1 MSKSPVEKLNELK
14 EEELRLKQQ
23 KKDAGE
29 KEIRDNDQD
38 AQVAERT
45 TFTQSPSDKS
55 RNHKGHIGPDKEP
68 GILNKNP

>member
-23 KKDAGE
+23 QQNAGE
-29 KEIRDNDQD
+29 EIRDNDQD
-38 AQVAERT
+38 AQVADRS

-55 RNHKGHIGPDKEP
+55 RNHKGHIGQDKEP

>member
-23 KKDAGE
+23 QKNAGE
-29 KEIRDNDQD
+29 EVTDNDQD
-38 AQVAERT
+38 AQVAERS

-55 RNHKGHIGPDKEP
+55 RKHKGHIGPDKEP

>member
-23 KKDAGE
+23 QHDAGE
-29 KEIRDNDQD
+29 QEIRDNDQD
-38 AQVAERT
+38 PNVADRD

-55 RNHKGHIGPDKEP
+55 RSHKGHIGPDKEP
-68 GILNKNP
+68 GLLDSNP

>member
-1 MSKSPVEKLNELK
+1 MSKNPVEKLNELK

-23 KKDAGE
+23 QKDAGE
-29 KEIRDNDQD
+29 DIKDNNLD
-38 AQVAERT
+38 AEVASRT

>member
-23 KKDAGE
+23 QKDAGE
-29 KEIRDNDQD
+29 EIRDNDLD
-38 AQVAERT
+38 AEVAERT

-55 RNHKGHIGPDKEP
+55 RSHKGHIGPDKEP
-68 GILNKNP
+68 GLLDSNP

>member
-23 KKDAGE
+23 QIKAGDE
-29 KEIRDNDQD
+29 EIRDNNLD
-38 AQVAERT
+38 AEVADKD

-55 RNHKGHIGPDKEP
+55 RKHKGHFGSDKEP
-68 GILNKNP
+68 GIHE

>member
-14 EEELRLKQQ
+14 EEELKLKQQ
-23 KKDAGE
+23 QQNAGE
-29 KEIRDNDQD
+29 EIRDNDQD
-38 AQVAERT
+38 AQVADRS